1 MNKNTHLTLD
11 DRLEIQLLL
20 KKGENFTWIADSI
33 GKNPTTIARE
43 VKAHRY
49 LSDSSTG
56 NDCIYRNECNLPS
69 ECLKRGIKCSPYHR
83 SCRIRCKICRIGC
96 EHYEKE
102 HCNMYD
108 KAPYVCSSC
117 EIKSKCRLDKMVYD
131 AKHAQTAYETMRR
144 ESRQGISLSEEE
156 LQYLDDTVSK
166 LIKQGQS
173 IPVVWES
180 HKGEMPVSARTLYT
194 YIDSGLLNARNLDLR
209 RKVRMPYRKKS
220 GPVLRVDKQCHINRT
235 FDDFNRYIAE
245 NPDVVVSQMDTVE
258 GRKGGK
264 VILTILFTN
273 CGLQLMFLRE
283 RNTAASVINVF
294 NYLKH
299 VLSDEQF
306 KRLFQAILADRGS
319 EFTDPKQIETDMDT
333 GEVMCRLFYCDPMN
347 SNQKANCEKNHS
359 FIRYIIPKG
368 TSMDHLS
375 QNDITKMMNHI
386 NSYPRKKWNG
396 QSPVDIFIKI
406 YGQEITSQLGLAKIP
421 PESITL
427 TPDLL
432 R

>member
-1 MNKNTHLTLD
+1 
-11 DRLEIQLLL
+11 
-20 KKGENFTWIADSI
+20 
-33 GKNPTTIARE
+33 
-43 VKAHRY
+43 
-49 LSDSSTG
+49 
-56 NDCIYRNECNLPS
+56 
-69 ECLKRGIKCSPYHR
+69 
-83 SCRIRCKICRIGC
+83 
-96 EHYEKE
+96 
-102 HCNMYD
+102 
-108 KAPYVCSSC
+108 
-117 EIKSKCRLDKMVYD
+117 
-131 AKHAQTAYETMRR
+131 
-144 ESRQGISLSEEE
+144 
-156 LQYLDDTVSK
+156 
-166 LIKQGQS
+166 
-173 IPVVWES
+173 
-180 HKGEMPVSARTLYT
+180 
-194 YIDSGLLNARNLDLR
+194 
-209 RKVRMPYRKKS
+209 MPYRKKS

-306 KRLFQAILADRGS
+306 KRLFQAILANRGS